1 MNAITLYRASRWAY
15 LHKLPFLPKLLHD
28 LNYLIFHCHIPP
40 EAQIGK
46 GTVFGYGGMG
56 CVVHQTCII
65 GENCIIGYGTTL
77 GSKRKDSGGPIIG
90 NSVYIATG
98 SKLLGRIRVGDGAVI
113 GANSVCTHDV
123 PERCAAAGI
132 PARIIEEDIDV
143 RDISTHIGV
152 NEDLVRR
159 IEEAKAAKPKE
170 AND

>member
-15 LHKLPFLPKLLHD
+15 LHKIPFLPKFFHD
-28 LNYLIFHCHIPP
+28 LNYLIFHCHIPA

-98 SKLLGRIRVGDGAVI
+98 SKLLGRIHVGDGAVI

-123 PERCAAAGI
+123 PERTAVAGI
-132 PARIIEEDIDV
+132 AARVIKENIDV

-152 NEDLVRR
+152 SDDLIRR
-159 IEEAKAAKPKE
+159 IEQAK
-170 AND
+170 NSGLD